1 MMERIKRNFLLTL
14 CAVLF
19 ISMDGR
25 AQKQGRVGVLRGSLY
40 YEEQG
45 SGEPVILIH
54 GHSLD
59 RRMWDGQFSELAR
72 RYRVI
77 RYDMRG
83 YGKSTP
89 QTENFQ
95 FTHAEDLIVLMD
107 SLHIDKAH
115 VIGLSLGGEVG
126 ADMVGWF
133 PERVR
138 SAVLV
143 SGNLRLTP
151 GPSQPMR
158 GAEAARY
165 DEKIARNK
173 AIGVDELKRR
183 WFRRL
188 MDMGGSRRERMRDAL
203 WIMIEEWDA
212 WQSYHKEVRTV
223 AGLDA
228 FARLKKN
235 RPAIPVLI
243 VEGRAPGNHFSAR
256 PEMLKYLPKGR
267 LKVIDDCGHMLNMER
282 PAEFNKVVLDFLST
296 CCGGR

>member
-1 MMERIKRNFLLTL
+1 MKKVFLLFL
-14 CAVLF
+14 CAVFCL
-19 ISMDGR
+19 STDSL
-25 AQKQGRVGVLRGSLY
+25 AQKQGRVRVARGSLY

-59 RRMWDGQFSELAR
+59 RRMWDDQFAELAR
-72 RYRVI
+72 HYRVV

-89 QTENFQ
+89 QTEDFQ

-115 VIGLSLGGEVG
+115 LIGLSLGGEVG

-133 PERVR
+133 PDRVK
-138 SAVLV
+138 SAVLA

-151 GPSQPMR
+151 GPSQPMK

-173 AIGVDELKRR
+173 AMGVDELKRR

-188 MDMGGSRRERMRDAL
+188 MNMGGSRRERMRKPL
-203 WIMIEEWDA
+203 WTMIAEWDA

-235 RPAIPVLI
+235 RPAIPVLLL
-243 VEGRAPGNHFSAR
+243 EGRAPGNRFSAR
-256 PEMLKYLPKGR
+256 PEMLKYLPEGR
-267 LKVIDDCGHMLNMER
+267 LMVIEDCGHMLNMER
-282 PAEFNKVVLDFLST
+282 PAEFNKAVLDFLSQ
-296 CCGGR
+296 

>member
-1 MMERIKRNFLLTL
+1 MERIKRIFLLTL
-14 CAVLF
+14 CVVLF

-25 AQKQGRVGVLRGSLY
+25 AQKQGRIGVPRGSLY

-83 YGKSTP
+83 YGKSTS

-95 FTHAEDLIVLMD
+95 FTHVEDLIVLMD

-115 VIGLSLGGEVG
+115 IIGLSLGGEVG

-173 AIGVDELKRR
+173 AMGVNELKRR

-188 MDMGGSRRERMRDAL
+188 MNMGGSRRERMRDAL
-203 WIMIEEWDA
+203 WTMIEEWDA

-243 VEGRAPGNHFSAR
+243 VEGRAAGNHFSAH

-296 CCGGR
+296 CCEGM

>member
-1 MMERIKRNFLLTL
+1 MERIKRIFLLTL
-14 CAVLF
+14 CVVLF

-25 AQKQGRVGVLRGSLY
+25 AQKQGRIGVPRGSLY

-83 YGKSTP
+83 YGKSTS

-95 FTHAEDLIVLMD
+95 FTHVEDLIVLMD

-115 VIGLSLGGEVG
+115 IIGLSLGGEVG

-173 AIGVDELKRR
+173 AMGVNELKRR

-188 MDMGGSRRERMRDAL
+188 MNMGGSRRERMRDAL
-203 WIMIEEWDA
+203 WTMIEEWDA

-228 FARLKKN
+228 FAQLKKN

-243 VEGRAPGNHFSAR
+243 VEGRAAGNHFSAH

-296 CCGGR
+296 CCEGM

>member
-72 RYRVI
+72 HYRVI

-115 VIGLSLGGEVG
+115 IIGLSLGGEVG

-188 MDMGGSRRERMRDAL
+188 MNMGGSGRERMRDAL

-256 PEMLKYLPKGR
+256 PEMLKYLPKGQ

>member
-1 MMERIKRNFLLTL
+1 MERIKRIFLLAL

-25 AQKQGRVGVLRGSLY
+25 AQKQGRVGVLQGSLY
-40 YEEQG
+40 YEKQG

-89 QTENFQ
+89 QIENFQ

-115 VIGLSLGGEVG
+115 IIGLSLGGEVG

-173 AIGVDELKRR
+173 AMGVDELKRR

-188 MDMGGSRRERMRDAL
+188 MNMGGSRRERMRDAL
-203 WIMIEEWDA
+203 WTMIEEWDA

-256 PEMLKYLPKGR
+256 PEMLKHLPKGR

>member
-1 MMERIKRNFLLTL
+1 MERIKRIFLLTL

-25 AQKQGRVGVLRGSLY
+25 AQKQGRVGVLQGSLY

-89 QTENFQ
+89 QIENFQ

-115 VIGLSLGGEVG
+115 IIGLSLGGEVG

-173 AIGVDELKRR
+173 AMGVDELKRR

-188 MDMGGSRRERMRDAL
+188 MNMGGSRRERMRDAL
-203 WIMIEEWDA
+203 WTMIEEWDA

-256 PEMLKYLPKGR
+256 PEMLKHLPKGR

>member
-1 MMERIKRNFLLTL
+1 MERIKRIFLLTL

-25 AQKQGRVGVLRGSLY
+25 AQKQGRIGVPRGSLY

-59 RRMWDGQFSELAR
+59 RRMWDGQFGELAR

-89 QTENFQ
+89 QAENFQ
-95 FTHAEDLIVLMD
+95 FTHVEDLIVLMD
-107 SLHIDKAH
+107 SLHIDKVH
-115 VIGLSLGGEVG
+115 IIGLSLGGEVG

-138 SAVLV
+138 SAVLI

-173 AIGVDELKRR
+173 AMGVNELKRR

-188 MDMGGSRRERMRDAL
+188 MNMGGSRRERMRDAL
-203 WIMIEEWDA
+203 WTMIEEWDA

-243 VEGRAPGNHFSAR
+243 VEGRAAGNHFSAH

-296 CCGGR
+296 CCEEM

>member
-1 MMERIKRNFLLTL
+1 MNKVFLFFL
-14 CAVLF
+14 CAILF
-19 ISMDGR
+19 LPMSGR
-25 AQKQGRVGVLRGSLY
+25 AQKQGRVNVPRGALY

-59 RRMWDGQFSELAR
+59 RRMWNDQFSELAR
-72 RYRVI
+72 RYRVV

-83 YGKSTP
+83 YGKSTS
-89 QTENFQ
+89 QIENFQ
-95 FTHAEDLIVLMD
+95 FTHAEDLVILMD

-115 VIGLSLGGEVG
+115 IIGLSLGGEVG

-133 PERVR
+133 PERVK
-138 SAVLV
+138 SAILV

-151 GPSQPMR
+151 GPSQPMK

-173 AIGVDELKRR
+173 AMGVDELKRR

-188 MDMGGSRRERMRDAL
+188 MNMGGSRRERMRQSL
-203 WIMIEEWDA
+203 WTMIAEWDA

-228 FARLKKN
+228 FAGLRKN
-235 RPAIPVLI
+235 CPAIPVLI
-243 VEGRAPGNHFSAR
+243 VEGRAPGNRFSAH

-267 LKVIDDCGHMLNMER
+267 LQVINDCGHMLNMER
-282 PAEFNKVVLDFLST
+282 PQEFNKVVLDFLINCSDH
-296 CCGGR
+296 RQED

>member
-1 MMERIKRNFLLTL
+1 MERIKRIFLLAL

-25 AQKQGRVGVLRGSLY
+25 AQKQGRVGVLQGSLY

-89 QTENFQ
+89 QIENFQ

-115 VIGLSLGGEVG
+115 IIGLSLGGEVG

-173 AIGVDELKRR
+173 AMGVDELKRR

-188 MDMGGSRRERMRDAL
+188 MNMGGSRRERMRDAL
-203 WIMIEEWDA
+203 WTMIEEWDA

-256 PEMLKYLPKGR
+256 PEMLKHLPKGR

>member
-1 MMERIKRNFLLTL
+1 MKKVFLLFL
-14 CAVLF
+14 CAVFCL
-19 ISMDGR
+19 STDSL
-25 AQKQGRVGVLRGSLY
+25 AQKQGRVRVPRGSLY

-59 RRMWDGQFSELAR
+59 RRMWDDQFAELAR
-72 RYRVI
+72 HYRVV

-83 YGKSTP
+83 YGQSTP
-89 QTENFQ
+89 QTEDFQ

-107 SLHIDKAH
+107 SLRIDQAH
-115 VIGLSLGGEVG
+115 LIGLSLGGEVG

-133 PERVR
+133 PERVK
-138 SAVLV
+138 SAVLA

-151 GPSQPMR
+151 GPSQPMK

-173 AIGVDELKRR
+173 AMGVDELKRR

-188 MDMGGSRRERMRDAL
+188 MNMGGSRRERMRKPL
-203 WIMIEEWDA
+203 WTMIAEWDA

-235 RPAIPVLI
+235 RPGIPVLLL
-243 VEGRAPGNHFSAR
+243 EGRAPGNHFSAR

-267 LKVIDDCGHMLNMER
+267 LRVIEDCGHMLNMER
-282 PAEFNKVVLDFLST
+282 PAEFNKAVLEFLSQ
-296 CCGGR
+296 

>member
-72 RYRVI
+72 HYRVI

-115 VIGLSLGGEVG
+115 IIGLSLGGEVG

-203 WIMIEEWDA
+203 WTMIEEWDA

-243 VEGRAPGNHFSAR
+243 VEGRAPGNHFSTR

>member
-1 MMERIKRNFLLTL
+1 MERIKRIFLLAL

-25 AQKQGRVGVLRGSLY
+25 AQKQGRVGVLQGSLY

-89 QTENFQ
+89 QIENFQ

-115 VIGLSLGGEVG
+115 IIGLSLGGEVG

-143 SGNLRLTP
+143 SGNLRLTL

-173 AIGVDELKRR
+173 AMGVDELKRR

-188 MDMGGSRRERMRDAL
+188 MNMGGSRRERMRDAL
-203 WIMIEEWDA
+203 WTMIEEWDA

-256 PEMLKYLPKGR
+256 PEMLKHLPKGR

>member
-1 MMERIKRNFLLTL
+1 MMERIKRIFLLAL

-25 AQKQGRVGVLRGSLY
+25 AQKQGRVGVLQGSLY

-89 QTENFQ
+89 QIENFQ

-115 VIGLSLGGEVG
+115 IIGLSLGGEVG

-173 AIGVDELKRR
+173 AMGVDELKRR

-188 MDMGGSRRERMRDAL
+188 MNMGGSRRERMRDAL
-203 WIMIEEWDA
+203 WTMIEEWDA

-256 PEMLKYLPKGR
+256 PEMLKHLPKGR

>member
-72 RYRVI
+72 HYRVI

-115 VIGLSLGGEVG
+115 IIGLSLGGEVG

-188 MDMGGSRRERMRDAL
+188 MNMGGSRRERMRDAL
-203 WIMIEEWDA
+203 WTMIEEWDA

-243 VEGRAPGNHFSAR
+243 VEGRAPGNHFSTR

>member
-1 MMERIKRNFLLTL
+1 MKRMLLFFLF
-14 CAVLF
+14 AAFFMSV
-19 ISMDGR
+19 DGM
-25 AQKQGRVGVLRGSLY
+25 AQTQGRVRVPRGTLY

-45 SGEPVILIH
+45 EGEPVILIH

-59 RRMWDGQFSELAR
+59 RRMWDDQFAELAR
-72 RYRVI
+72 HYRVI

-83 YGKSTP
+83 YGKSTS
-89 QTENFQ
+89 QIEGFQ

-107 SLHIDKAH
+107 SLHIAKAH
-115 VIGLSLGGEVG
+115 LIGLSLGGEVG

-133 PERVR
+133 PERVK
-138 SAVLV
+138 SAVLA

-158 GAEAARY
+158 GAEAVRY
-165 DEKIARNK
+165 DEKIARNQ
-173 AIGVDELKRR
+173 AMGVAELKRR
-183 WFRRL
+183 WHRRL
-188 MDMGGSRRERMRDAL
+188 MNMGGSRRERMRAPL
-203 WIMIEEWDA
+203 WTMIAEWDA

-228 FARLKKN
+228 FVRLKKN

-243 VEGRAPGNHFSAR
+243 LEGRAPGNHFSAR

-267 LKVIDDCGHMLNMER
+267 LQVIDDCGHMLNMER
-282 PAEFNKVVLDFLST
+282 PAEFNKAVIDFL
-296 CCGGR
+296 RAAER